1 MTIIATTPAI
11 SCIHR
16 LPTNGPYTT
25 FGSKL
30 SACSIVCASPSR
42 VSGQLLGRNGGGYRY
57 GPLNLLDLFVD
68 ECLHFSDVFGLEV
81 GEAALR
87 LHVVAD
93 GLVLLRNVRVLV
105 HAVLPLVHRPHA
117 RLHGELRHV
126 RGHLLVEEPALWA
139 GAEDVEESGSRLAH
153 WRPGF

>member
-42 VSGQLLGRNGGGYRY
+42 VSGQLLAGNDGGYRY

-68 ECLHFSDVFGLEV
+68 ERLHLGDVFGLEM
-81 GEAALR
+81 GKPALR
-87 LHVVAD
+87 FHVVAD
-93 GLVLLRNVRVLV
+93 RFVLS
-105 HAVLPLVHRPHA
+105 
-117 RLHGELRHV
+117 RHV
-126 RGHLLVEEPALWA
+126 V
-139 GAEDVEESGSRLAH
+139 V
-153 WRPGF
+153 FI